1 MDLSRPLNLIDV
13 SAAPSDSVGGC
24 GSDGCGCGHGGADAA
39 TETSTPEASTA
50 VSTTAISTTAISTI
64 VVGVTGMTCS
74 HCVSSVSGMLSDLP
88 GVASVDIDLRPDAV
102 SFVTIDAEGPL
113 DRERIREAVS
123 AAGYT
128 LTD

>member
-1 MDLSRPLNLIDV
+1 MDLSRTLNLIDV

-24 GSDGCGCGHGGADAA
+24 GSDSCGCGHGDAA
-39 TETSTPEASTA
+39 ESSAEAVAQVVATSTT
-50 VSTTAISTTAISTI
+50 

-74 HCVSSVSGMLSDLP
+74 HCVSSVGGMLAELP
-88 GVASVDIDLRPDAV
+88 GVAKVDIDLRPDAV
-102 SFVTIDAEGPL
+102 SFVTIDSTGPL

>member
-24 GSDGCGCGHGGADAA
+24 GSDGCGCGHGGASSEADA
-39 TETSTPEASTA
+39 PEASTA
-50 VSTTAISTTAISTI
+50 VSTTAISTT

-74 HCVSSVSGMLSDLP
+74 HCVSSVGGMLSDLP

>member
-1 MDLSRPLNLIDV
+1 MDLSRTLNLIDV
-13 SAAPSDSVGGC
+13 SAPSSDSVGGC
-24 GSDGCGCGHGGADAA
+24 GSDGCGCGHGGAEAA
-39 TETSTPEASTA
+39 SEAPATGAPAS
-50 VSTTAISTTAISTI
+50 VSTTLVSTT

-74 HCVSSVSGMLSDLP
+74 HCVSSVGGMLSDLP

-102 SFVTIDAEGPL
+102 SFVTIDSEGPL

-123 AAGYT
+123 AAGYA

>member
-50 VSTTAISTTAISTI
+50 VSTTAISTT

>member
-1 MDLSRPLNLIDV
+1 MDLSRTLKLIDV
-13 SAAPSDSVGGC
+13 SAASSDSVGGC

-39 TETSTPEASTA
+39 SEVSTPDASASAATTR
-50 VSTTAISTTAISTI
+50 VSTT